1 MLHHSPGLYLNT
13 FGYRGAAGYV
23 PLNGTEPGIIFGVNF
38 NNENVD
44 VTGNH
49 TVANNV
55 LYTANKSYDGQRHA
69 AELPGNSASRIFT
82 NAGTAHQI
90 ATAAAVSYGGMFLV
104 NAATSDDNATHM
116 SSSTTSGATNQNYG
130 FRYKKVNANY
140 QRVPGAVDTVYAG
153 AALEDWVHIV
163 VVEPAGRATALW
175 YINGIFQ
182 ETTAPV
188 ATGQPNGTDE
198 IWIGEQAG
206 VAGTNAA
213 GWCSDVFIS
222 NLELNAAQV
231 LQFATN
237 AFGGTPPAAP

>member
-1 MLHHSPGLYLNT
+1 MSARI
-13 FGYRGAAGYV
+13 FGTPRNYFVPDEGGYV
-23 PLNGTEPGIIFGVNF
+23 PLDGSEPGIVFGANF
-38 NNENVD
+38 NNERVD

-49 TVANNV
+49 TIADNV
-55 LYTANKSYDGQRHA
+55 LYTANKSYDGKRYA
-69 AELPGNSASRIFT
+69 AELPGNSSSRIFT
-82 NAGTAHQI
+82 DSGTAHQI

-104 NAATSDDNATHM
+104 QAATSDDNATHL
-116 SSSTTSGATNQNYG
+116 SSSVTSGPSNQNYG
-130 FRYKKVNANY
+130 FRYKKSNVHYN
-140 QRVPGAVDTVYAG
+140 RVPGSVDTVYG
-153 AALEDWVHIV
+153 NAALEDWVHIV

-175 YINGIFQ
+175 YINGIYQ
-182 ETTAPV
+182 ETTSPSTA
-188 ATGQPNGTDE
+188 GQPNGTDD